1 MACFIFR
8 HSRQP
13 QKLMTLGKLGKH
25 QLDGGDLLI
34 RPSFG
39 DAIRELLF
47 CTHRTVD
54 DVMNAFFAKDY
65 EHRDNGKTYTREEF
79 AGLATIA
86 RTAVAH
92 GNVVTLEEFRFWNRY
107 AARLVLEVNKT
118 DGSDEN
124 VEVYAIGEYAIDGRF
139 LRLSQ
144 ARFVVPSVKCVVAGK
159 LRSQPVA

>member
-25 QLDGGDLLI
+25 LLDGGDLLI

-65 EHRDNGKTYTREEF
+65 EHRDNGKTYTRQEF
-79 AGLATIA
+79 ADVAAIA

-92 GNVVTLEEFRFWNRY
+92 ANVFTLEEFRFWNRY

-139 LRLSQ
+139 LRLNQ
-144 ARFVVPSVKCVVAGK
+144 ARFVAPSVECVVAGG